1 MGFSTF
7 QEYRTVHLLEGL
19 ALSQQR
25 CSAGDWIGLESPG
38 AFGDCQIEDV
48 YSYVYIYIF
57 RVMYNI
63 V

>member
-19 ALSQQR
+19 QLSQQR

-48 YSYVYIYIF
+48 YSYVYIYI
-57 RVMYNI
+57 
-63 V
+63 